1 MKTYSAII
9 RSLALIINVFAL
21 TVGVSPHARAAG
33 KQLLVGNAADN
44 SVSSYDGTTGVF
56 LQIFVPSGSGGLD
69 TPQDL
74 TIGPDGNLYVSSW
87 ANHSVKRYDG
97 QTGAFIDDFVPS
109 RSGGLANPD
118 QVVFGPD
125 GKLYVSSRFNATISR
140 YDGQTG
146 AFVDTFVADSRLS
159 GFVGFTFGPDG
170 NIYAGMFN
178 CCGNQQILRFNGT
191 TGAFMNVFNSGG
203 PPLDS
208 AFAGLVFGPDGHLY
222 ASRYHADTIERYNGT
237 TGAFIDTFVP
247 AGSGGLNTPDY
258 LTFGPDGNLYV
269 ASLSTGN
276 ILRYD
281 GTTGTFINVFTSGG
295 GVLSPKGLIFFTP
308 ATAPVGGAVS
318 GISPEKGMVVCRN
331 LTTHEAVRIPL
342 DAATSWNCED
352 AGLVVSPGDQIKIQL
367 QIIGTAQ

>member
-146 AFVDTFVADSRLS
+146 AFGSCR
-159 GFVGFTFGPDG
+159 P
-170 NIYAGMFN
+170 
-178 CCGNQQILRFNGT
+178 
-191 TGAFMNVFNSGG
+191 SGG
-203 PPLDS
+203 KAWPITIRREHSTRSS
-208 AFAGLVFGPDGHLY
+208 APQRAAGLPIHP
-222 ASRYHADTIERYNGT
+222 SC
-237 TGAFIDTFVP
+237 GA
-247 AGSGGLNTPDY
+247 
-258 LTFGPDGNLYV
+258 
-269 ASLSTGN
+269 
-276 ILRYD
+276 
-281 GTTGTFINVFTSGG
+281 
-295 GVLSPKGLIFFTP
+295 
-308 ATAPVGGAVS
+308 
-318 GISPEKGMVVCRN
+318 
-331 LTTHEAVRIPL
+331 
-342 DAATSWNCED
+342 
-352 AGLVVSPGDQIKIQL
+352 
-367 QIIGTAQ
+367 